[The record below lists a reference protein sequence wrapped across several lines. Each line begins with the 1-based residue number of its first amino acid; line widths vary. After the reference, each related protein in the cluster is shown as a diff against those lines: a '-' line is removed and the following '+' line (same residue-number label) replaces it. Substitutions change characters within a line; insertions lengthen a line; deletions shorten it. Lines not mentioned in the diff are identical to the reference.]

1 MNKLNKKMEYALMA
15 LKLISERESGE
26 LTSAKAVADQMRISF
41 DVTARVL
48 QALSSR
54 GLLKAEYGV
63 DGGYSLARPLNEVSL
78 HDLSQMLEGHTL
90 LTKCLGNDDSCETL
104 PTCNIASPIARLN
117 KKVQEF
123 YKSVSLEEV
132 LHV

>member
-1 MNKLNKKMEYALMA
+1 MNKMNKKMEYALMA
-15 LKLISERESGE
+15 LKLISEREAGE
-26 LTSAKAVADQMRISF
+26 LTSAKAVSDQMHISF

-63 DGGYSLARPLNEVSL
+63 DGGYSLARPLTEVSL

-90 LTKCLGNDDSCETL
+90 LTKCLGNDEPCETL
-104 PTCNIASPIARLN
+104 PTCNITSPIAKLN

-123 YKSVSLEEV
+123 YKSVTLEEV